1 MNLGLRWPWRSRHSL
16 AAQMGRIA
24 FLGFF
29 PVALLLGWDIYAHYQ
44 QAYTE
49 ATQKQLHSGEMAGER
64 VQAGFYAA
72 QAILE
77 AIAKEPGVRN
87 GDPATCSDY
96 LARIAAPFAYRYT
109 LLSRSDGRGIVDCAS
124 TGAPPVAVGLTPN
137 IRDALHG
144 HFGIGPVRQGP
155 LSGQW
160 IIPLSF
166 PLRDAAGHIVGT
178 VNAGLRVSW
187 LTAQI
192 KSVQSRQMER
202 FWLLRGRQ
210 IILADPA
217 SAPLPRCKG
226 GLPLSGTM
234 KICRDPQGER
244 HLLTVAEVSTGPG
257 VSLEIVMAEPLR
269 QVLASGNTRAWMG
282 ALAGASI
289 LIFSWLL
296 STGFAR
302 RSLYRPLQKIQS
314 FVERLSTGHYADRLP
329 PDFLAQAERNDIIRL
344 GARINTLALNLD
356 DSRQQLQR
364 DHDQMAQM
372 AMQDALTGLPNRR
385 ALDAEIEKAMAR
397 ATRRHTLLAVC
408 MLDLDAFKPVNDTYG
423 HDAGDQA
430 LCNIAQRLGE
440 ALRKTDFLGRIGGDE
455 FVLVLEDAQ
464 SIDDLFPIFDKIAER
479 MTQPIALSANTSVHV
494 GISMGVAIYALED
507 EGSPDALLRY
517 ADHALYESK
526 AHKADRTRYWALYG
540 EDFPQCQ
547 NRYRYLLQQEAVE
560 VHYQPILDSRQ
571 NRIVGVEALARLREG
586 DHLLQPAEFL
596 PHLASEDLYH
606 LCAQVLRAILRDLP
620 ELEADG
626 HTLWVSFNVDPRSS
640 FNAHCRDDLR
650 EQIVQSGID
659 PRRLHLEI
667 LEGSDFLERKSAVN
681 LLQSIR
687 DLGVCLALDDIGSA
701 YTSLLRLKELPVDE
715 FKLDYGF
722 VHSLEERPEDLAFAL
737 IIKDLAAELD
747 LDLVVEG
754 VETAAVQ
761 DAMTVLGAEL
771 LQGYAIARP
780 LSIAALH
787 SFLAGFSAAPHQG
800 PETILGLYAEHML
813 HHKFWLQILAHDPD
827 MVDAQRLGDP
837 QRCSFQRALEQM
849 GYGEGSE
856 LDVLHREYHRILGI
870 IARRTMHDIDLH
882 GLVAASNALRKA
894 LGEKWQRV
902 RLGGNIL

>member
-1 MNLGLRWPWRSRHSL
+1 MCSQHSL
-16 AAQMGRIA
+16 AAKMGRIA
-24 FLGFF
+24 FLGFL
-29 PVALLLGWDIYAHYQ
+29 PVALLLGWDIYTHYQ
-44 QAYTE
+44 QAYTD
-49 ATQKQLHSGEMAGER
+49 ATQKQLHNGEMAGER
-64 VQAGFYAA
+64 LQASFRAA
-72 QAILE
+72 QAFLKGLALE
-77 AIAKEPGVRN
+77 PKVRD
-87 GDPATCSDY
+87 GSPAVCSDY
-96 LARIAAPFAYRYT
+96 LARMTAPFAFRYT
-109 LLSRSDGRGIVDCAS
+109 LLARSDRRGVMDCAS
-124 TGAPPVAVGLTPN
+124 TGSQPVTVGLTPN
-137 IRDALHG
+137 IRDALQG
-144 HFGIGPVRQGP
+144 HFGIGPVRKGP

-160 IIPLSF
+160 IIPLSY
-166 PLRDAAGHIVGT
+166 PLRDAAGHIMGT
-178 VNAGLRVSW
+178 INTGLRVGW
-187 LTAQI
+187 LMAQI
-192 KSVQSRQMER
+192 KSVQARQREH
-202 FWLLRGRQ
+202 FWLLRGQQ

-217 SAPLPRCKG
+217 LAPLPSCKG

-244 HLLTVAEVSTGPG
+244 HLLTVADVSTGPG
-257 VSLEIVMAEPLR
+257 TKLEIVMAEPLR
-269 QVLASGNTRAWMG
+269 QVLAGANTRAWMG
-282 ALAGASI
+282 AIVGAVI
-289 LIFSWLL
+289 LFFSWLL

-302 RSLYRPLQKIQS
+302 RSLYRPLQRIQD

-397 ATRRHTLLAVC
+397 AIRRHTLLAVC

-440 ALRKTDFLGRIGGDE
+440 ALRKTDFLARVGGDE

-464 SIDDLFPIFDKIAER
+464 SIDDLLPIFDKIAER
-479 MTQPIALSANTSVHV
+479 MTQPIALSADTSVRV

-507 EGSPDALLRY
+507 EGSPDALLRH

-526 AHKADRTRYWALYG
+526 THKADRTRYWALYG
-540 EDFPQCQ
+540 ENFPQQRQ

-571 NRIVGVEALARLREG
+571 HRIVGVEALARLREE

-606 LCAQVLRAILRDLP
+606 LCAQVLHTILRDLP

-626 HTLWVSFNVDPRSS
+626 HTLWASFNVDSHSS
-640 FNAHCRDDLR
+640 FDARCRDDLR

-667 LEGSDFLERKSAVN
+667 LEGGDFLERQSTVS

-687 DLGVCLALDDIGSA
+687 ELGVCLVLDDIGSA
-701 YTSLLRLKELPVDE
+701 HSSLLRLKELPVDE
-715 FKLDYGF
+715 IKLDQGL
-722 VHSLEERPEDLAFAL
+722 VHSLEERPEGLVFAMT
-737 IIKDLAAELD
+737 IKDLAEELG
-747 LDLVVEG
+747 LDLVVKG
-754 VETAAVQ
+754 VETAAIQ
-761 DAMTVLGAEL
+761 DALTVLGAEF
-771 LQGYAIARP
+771 LQGYAIAKP
-780 LSIAALH
+780 LPINALRI
-787 SFLAGFSAAPHQG
+787 FLAGFSAAPHQG
-800 PETILGLYAEHML
+800 PETMLGLYAEDML
-813 HHKFWLQILAHDPD
+813 HHKFWPQILAHDPN
-827 MVDAQRLGDP
+827 MVDAQRLRDP

-849 GYGEGSE
+849 GYGEGTE
-856 LDVLHREYHRILGI
+856 LDALHREYHRILGI
-870 IARRTMHDIDLH
+870 TARTAMRDIDLQ

-894 LGEKWQRV
+894 LDEKWRG
-902 RLGGNIL
+902 RLLEAGNVC

>member
-1 MNLGLRWPWRSRHSL
+1 MCSQHSL
-16 AAQMGRIA
+16 AAKMGRIA
-24 FLGFF
+24 FLGFL
-29 PVALLLGWDIYAHYQ
+29 PVALLLGWDIYTHYQ
-44 QAYTE
+44 QAYTD
-49 ATQKQLHSGEMAGER
+49 ATQKQLHNGEMAGER
-64 VQAGFYAA
+64 LQASFRAA
-72 QAILE
+72 QAFLKGLALE
-77 AIAKEPGVRN
+77 PKVRD
-87 GDPATCSDY
+87 GSPAVCSDY
-96 LARIAAPFAYRYT
+96 LARMTAPFAFRYA
-109 LLSRSDGRGIVDCAS
+109 LLARSDRRGVMDCAS
-124 TGAPPVAVGLTPN
+124 TGSQPVTVGLTPN
-137 IRDALHG
+137 IRDALQG
-144 HFGIGPVRQGP
+144 HFGIGPVRKGP

-160 IIPLSF
+160 IIPLSY
-166 PLRDAAGHIVGT
+166 PLRDAAGHIMGT
-178 VNAGLRVSW
+178 INTGLRVGW
-187 LTAQI
+187 LMAQI
-192 KSVQSRQMER
+192 KSVQARQREH
-202 FWLLRGRQ
+202 FWLLRGQQ
-210 IILADPA
+210 IFLADPA
-217 SAPLPRCKG
+217 LAPLPSCKG

-244 HLLTVAEVSTGPG
+244 HLLTVADVSTGPG
-257 VSLEIVMAEPLR
+257 TKLEIVMAEPLR
-269 QVLASGNTRAWMG
+269 QVLAGANTRAWMG
-282 ALAGASI
+282 AIVGAVI
-289 LIFSWLL
+289 LFFSWLL

-302 RSLYRPLQKIQS
+302 RSLYRPLQRIQD

-385 ALDAEIEKAMAR
+385 ALDVEIEKAMAR
-397 ATRRHTLLAVC
+397 AIRRHTLLAVC

-440 ALRKTDFLGRIGGDE
+440 ALRKTDFLARVGGDE

-464 SIDDLFPIFDKIAER
+464 SIDDLLPIFDKIAER
-479 MTQPIALSANTSVHV
+479 MTQPIALSADTSVRV

-507 EGSPDALLRY
+507 EGSPDALLRH

-526 AHKADRTRYWALYG
+526 THKADRTRYWALYG
-540 EDFPQCQ
+540 ENFPQRQ

-571 NRIVGVEALARLREG
+571 HRIVGVEALARLREE

-606 LCAQVLRAILRDLP
+606 LCAQVLHTILRDLP
-620 ELEADG
+620 ELEAGG
-626 HTLWVSFNVDPRSS
+626 HTLWASFNVDSHSS
-640 FNAHCRDDLR
+640 FDARCRDDLR

-667 LEGSDFLERKSAVN
+667 LEGGDFLERQSTVS

-687 DLGVCLALDDIGSA
+687 ELGVCLVLDDIGSA
-701 YTSLLRLKELPVDE
+701 HSSLLRLKELPVDE
-715 FKLDYGF
+715 IKLDQGF
-722 VHSLEERPEDLAFAL
+722 VHSLEERPEGLAFAMT
-737 IIKDLAAELD
+737 IKDLAEELG
-747 LDLVVEG
+747 LDLVVKG
-754 VETAAVQ
+754 VETAAIQ
-761 DAMTVLGAEL
+761 DALTVLGAEF

-780 LSIAALH
+780 LPITALRT
-787 SFLAGFSAAPHQG
+787 FLAGFSVAPHQG
-800 PETILGLYAEHML
+800 PETMLGLYAEDML
-813 HHKFWLQILAHDPD
+813 HHKFWPQILAHDPN
-827 MVDAQRLGDP
+827 MVDAQRLRDP

-849 GYGEGSE
+849 GYGEGTE

-870 IARRTMHDIDLH
+870 TARTAMRDIDLQ

-894 LGEKWQRV
+894 LDEKWRG
-902 RLGGNIL
+902 RLLEAGNVC

>member
-64 VQAGFYAA
+64 VQGGFYAA

-77 AIAKEPGVRN
+77 AVAKEPRVRS

-160 IIPLSF
+160 IIPLSY
-166 PLRDAAGHIVGT
+166 PLHDAAGHIVGT

-202 FWLLRGRQ
+202 FWLLRGQQ

-226 GLPLSGTM
+226 GLPASGTM

-269 QVLASGNTRAWMG
+269 QVLASANTRAWMG

-302 RSLYRPLQKIQS
+302 RSLYRPLQKIQG

-329 PDFLAQAERNDIIRL
+329 ADFLAQTERNEIVRL
-344 GARINTLALNLD
+344 GAQINLLALNLD

-408 MLDLDAFKPVNDTYG
+408 MLDLDAFKPINDTHG

-430 LCNIAQRLGE
+430 LCSIAQRLEE
-440 ALRKTDFLGRIGGDE
+440 ALRKTDFLARIGGDE
-455 FVLVLEDAQ
+455 FVLIVEDVQ
-464 SIDDLFPIFDKIAER
+464 SVDDLLPIFEKIAER
-479 MTQPIALSANTSVHV
+479 MTQPIVLSADISARV
-494 GISMGVAIYALED
+494 GISMGVAIYPLED
-507 EGSPDALLRY
+507 EDSPEALLRR
-517 ADHALYESK
+517 ADQALYESK
-526 AHKADRTRYWALYG
+526 THKTDRARYWALYG
-540 EDFPQCQ
+540 ENFPQRQ
-547 NRYRYLLQQEAVE
+547 NRYQYLLQQETVE

-571 NRIVGVEALARLREG
+571 HRIVGVEALARLREG
-586 DHLLQPAEFL
+586 GHLLQPAEFL

-606 LCAQVLRAILRDLP
+606 LCAQVLRTILRDLP

-626 HTLWVSFNVDPRSS
+626 HALWVSFNVDPRSS
-640 FNAHCRDDLR
+640 FNVRCRDDLR

-687 DLGVCLALDDIGSA
+687 DLGVRLALDDIGSA

-715 FKLDYGF
+715 FKLDHGF

-737 IIKDLAAELD
+737 IIKDLAAELG

-754 VETAAVQ
+754 IETAAVQ

-800 PETILGLYAEHML
+800 PETVLGLYAEHML
-813 HHKFWLQILAHDPD
+813 HHKCWSQILVHDPD
-827 MVDAQRLGDP
+827 MVDAQHLGDP

-856 LDVLHREYHRILGI
+856 LDILHREYHRILGI
-870 IARRTMHDIDLH
+870 IARRTTHDIDLQD
-882 GLVAASNALRKA
+882 LVAASNALRKA
-894 LGEKWQRV
+894 LGEKWQRM
-902 RLGGNIL
+902 RRDGNIL